1 MPIWISPFEP
11 WNSTGIFDGVWIH
24 YFLCGF
30 DILPEIKGLLSDMS
44 MGSVEDNFLNGEWSR
59 AYDTIVDG
67 SIPDAIIPVI
77 VREVC
82 GSIGV
87 SILSSQSAV

>member
-1 MPIWISPFEP
+1 
-11 WNSTGIFDGVWIH
+11 
-24 YFLCGF
+24 
-30 DILPEIKGLLSDMS
+30 MS

-67 SIPDAIIPVI
+67 SIPDAFIPVI